1 MTNFKEQIINNKFSL
16 VVSLPDNRIDFAKAA
31 LDGGAQAIKLHL
43 NLLHRASGNSFG
55 NLEKNK
61 EFLKELIDL
70 AGEIPV
76 GVVPGAQDAFIT
88 EEELLILEEMGIG
101 FFSSY
106 IHHLPPFMMDTRSL
120 TKMVAIDN
128 SYNESLLK
136 AIKSSPIDVL
146 EGSIIPGEEYG
157 NLLSYSDLLRYAHLV
172 SNTDKPLL
180 IPSQKKIKP
189 REVKYLYE
197 QGCKAVMIGAVV
209 TGGDDADK
217 LKAATADF
225 REAIEGL

>member
-1 MTNFKEQIINNKFSL
+1 MANFKEQIINNKFTL

-31 LDGGAQAIKLHL
+31 LEGGAQAIKIHL

-61 EFLKELIDL
+61 EFLKELIAL

-76 GVVPGAQDAFIT
+76 GVVPGAQDDFIT
-88 EEELLILEEMGIG
+88 EEEFLILEEMGVA

-128 SYNESLLK
+128 NYDDILLK
-136 AIKSSPIDVL
+136 AIKSSTIDVL
-146 EGSIIPGEEYG
+146 EGSIIPGDGYG
-157 NLLSYSDLLRYAHLV
+157 TPLSYSDLLRYAHLV
-172 SNTDKPLL
+172 SNADKPLL

-189 REVKYLYE
+189 REVKYLYDH
-197 QGCKAVMIGAVV
+197 GCKALMIGAVV
-209 TGGDDADK
+209 TGGDDAEK
-217 LKAATADF
+217 IKRATADF
-225 REAIEGL
+225 REVIEGL